1 MQFKQY
7 PSYKNSGVE
16 WLGEVPEHWTV
27 LKNRHIF
34 NFSKGL
40 SITKENL
47 QESGIPC
54 VSYGEVHSK
63 FGFEFNPEIN
73 DLKFVSEE
81 YLKTSKNCLLN
92 SGDFIFAD
100 TSEDFEGSGNF
111 SYLNSKSQVFA
122 GYHTVIARLKFSHNP
137 RFFAYV
143 FDSNAHRKQIQTQV
157 KGIKVFSITQ
167 GILKDIYSW
176 LPPIDEQQK
185 IVLFLDTE
193 TARIDN
199 LISKQEK
206 LIELLEEQRKSIISH
221 AVTKGLN
228 PDAPMKDSG
237 VEWLGDVPEHWMT
250 PSSKHLLEIPIT
262 DGPHETPNFV
272 DDGVP
277 FISAEAISKGKIDF
291 DKKRG
296 YITPELNAIYSKK
309 YSPKI
314 EDIYMVKSGATTG
327 KVAMVETTEE
337 FNIWS
342 PLAVFRC
349 NKNKVLPKF
358 LLAVFN
364 SSHFYDALVLN
375 WSYGTQQNIGMG
387 VLSNI
392 EIPCPPLKEQ
402 AEIIQHLDAQNTKFD
417 KLISTQSQ
425 LIEKLK
431 EYRSSIISHAV
442 TGKIDVREFGA

>member
-1 MQFKQY
+1 MEFKQY

-16 WLGEVPEHWTV
+16 WLGEVPENWEVYPFWHLFKQKEITNKTKEKLLSVYLDRGVILHSEGGGMVHKPAENLEKYQLVEVNDFVMNNQQAWRGSVGVSPHQGIVSPAYLIFKPNKELNPQFSKYQLRDKYIIDQFMISSLSVGTIQRQIKNHLLRVIQVPTPPLNDQQKIVSFLDTETARIDKLISKQEKLIKLLEEQRKSIISYAVTKGLNPNVPMKDSGVEWLGEVPEGWTI
-27 LKNRHIF
+27 LKNRHLF

-54 VSYGEVHSK
+54 VNYGEIHSK

-73 DLKFVSEE
+73 DMKFVSPE
-81 YLKTSKNCLLN
+81 YLETSKNCLLD

-176 LPPIDEQQK
+176 LPQIDEQ
-185 IVLFLDTE
+185 
-193 TARIDN
+193 N
-199 LISKQEK
+199 LIVEYLDNECKRIALLK
-206 LIELLEEQRKSIISH
+206 LRQRK
-221 AVTKGLN
+221 
-228 PDAPMKDSG
+228 
-237 VEWLGDVPEHWMT
+237 
-250 PSSKHLLEIPIT
+250 
-262 DGPHETPNFV
+262 
-272 DDGVP
+272 
-277 FISAEAISKGKIDF
+277 
-291 DKKRG
+291 
-296 YITPELNAIYSKK
+296 
-309 YSPKI
+309 
-314 EDIYMVKSGATTG
+314 
-327 KVAMVETTEE
+327 
-337 FNIWS
+337 
-342 PLAVFRC
+342 
-349 NKNKVLPKF
+349 
-358 LLAVFN
+358 
-364 SSHFYDALVLN
+364 
-375 WSYGTQQNIGMG
+375 
-387 VLSNI
+387 
-392 EIPCPPLKEQ
+392 
-402 AEIIQHLDAQNTKFD
+402 
-417 KLISTQSQ
+417 

-442 TGKIDVREFGA
+442 TGKIDVREWVA